1 MTLRFGALLH
11 LHALPGLP
19 WLYRFSPSE
28 QWQGSLSQLWVWQ
41 NYLDLEAAR
50 EGRPGLTPFIEAV
63 EELLGEDQR
72 VVIRQGQVYVHRPKL
87 GDEVGLQQLPA
98 GLQQVLTIFGELVR
112 RMRPGAVVLIDEMEL
127 SLHPALQR
135 KVLFHLRQ
143 LTAKYDLQVI
153 VSTHSM
159 EVVST
164 VGPHEVV
171 NLDNMVL
178 EERRRAEGGSAPAP

>member
-11 LHALPGLP
+11 LHALPGPP

-98 GLQQVLTIFGELVR
+98 DSSR
-112 RMRPGAVVLIDEMEL
+112 C
-127 SLHPALQR
+127 
-135 KVLFHLRQ
+135 
-143 LTAKYDLQVI
+143 
-153 VSTHSM
+153 
-159 EVVST
+159 
-164 VGPHEVV
+164 
-171 NLDNMVL
+171 
-178 EERRRAEGGSAPAP
+178 